1 MNTVG
6 ATPPNTRNGPKVGDE
21 AMKSGADDKT
31 PQDAT
36 VRPGSVVNICS
47 WRAPKVSSAVVI
59 RTFTNGA
66 IRAVPMNTEIGKQ
79 VKAAADAG
87 DVTTLKPL
95 AAEIEKAG
103 FTFLATEYSQYER

>member
-1 MNTVG
+1 
-6 ATPPNTRNGPKVGDE
+6 
-21 AMKSGADDKT
+21 
-31 PQDAT
+31 
-36 VRPGSVVNICS
+36 
-47 WRAPKVSSAVVI
+47 
-59 RTFTNGA
+59 
-66 IRAVPMNTEIGKQ
+66 MNTEIGKQ